1 MENLK
6 ENLTE
11 VQVDSL
17 LDYCFALGA
26 YHWSLEKWLPS
37 RDAFFDEVTSTL
49 EVCVRVHG
57 LSSVILDSF
66 VDVYLDAFE
75 VARDLGHSFR
85 RCQEVAHRAFRLH
98 LENGGLSL

>member
-1 MENLK
+1 MENLV
-6 ENLTE
+6 ENLSQ

-17 LDYCFALGA
+17 LDYCVALGA

-57 LSSVILDSF
+57 LSSDILDFF

-75 VARDLGHSFR
+75 ASRDLGHSFR

-98 LENGGLSL
+98 LDGGAL